1 MVLVI
6 GEILIDLIGKERSNY
21 ISFKAK
27 LGGAPFNVAYNLTNL
42 GVDNKFI
49 GSIGNDSFGKYI
61 NKELTKIN
69 NFKFDLNILD
79 DRETTIALYI
89 KNKKN
94 EGKFEFIR
102 KNGADYIF
110 DFEKIKKELGK
121 TYNIVHF
128 GSLFLSDSNS
138 RNKMFSLLDSLDL
151 NIIKTLDV
159 NIRDDIFLNNEDYR
173 SYYLEIIK
181 RMDVVKFSIEEI
193 LFLSKK
199 DNLNDAIKYFSNIKL
214 LFVTLNKDGS
224 LVSYKNNIYKV
235 KGKEVKVKD
244 SIGAGDSFFS
254 GVLYKLQ
261 NKDINN
267 LTKNDL
273 INILRF
279 ANGCG
284 AKTCLVDGAI
294 NGYKNALEIEEFIN
308 E

>member
-128 GSLFLSDSNS
+128 GSLFLSDSSS

-199 DNLNDAIKYFSNIKL
+199 DNLLDAIKYFSNIKL

-261 NKDINN
+261 NKDIYN
-267 LTKNDL
+267 LTEDDL
-273 INILRF
+273 IDILRF

>member
-42 GVDNKFI
+42 GVNNKFI

-94 EGKFEFIR
+94 EGRFEFIR

-151 NIIKTLDV
+151 NIIKSIDV

-199 DNLNDAIKYFSNIKL
+199 DNLLDAIKYFSNIKL

-261 NKDINN
+261 NRDINN
-267 LTKNDL
+267 LTEDDL
-273 INILRF
+273 IEILRF

>member
-61 NKELTKIN
+61 SKELTKIN

-89 KNKKN
+89 KNKNN
-94 EGKFEFIR
+94 EGRFEFIR

-128 GSLFLSDSNS
+128 GSLFLSDSSS
-138 RNKMFSLLDSLDL
+138 RNKMFSLLDCLDL
-151 NIIKTLDV
+151 NIIKSIDV
-159 NIRDDIFLNNEDYR
+159 NIRDDIFLNNEDYCY
-173 SYYLEIIK
+173 YYLEIIK

-199 DNLNDAIKYFSNIKL
+199 DNLLDAIKYFSNLKL

-267 LTKNDL
+267 LTKDDL
-273 INILRF
+273 TDILRF